1 MPVPLIEP
9 GFAARGERLGH
20 GAETAVAG
28 AELADGGG
36 ERRGIEI
43 GPHAG
48 REDQLGIGAFPE
60 EEIAETALTSSA
72 DEEVDG
78 RTKGVVERFA
88 GKCGDAARGGEEG
101 GAAGIIDGN
110 AQPEARAGG
119 CSAFDLADGVAKRI
133 AQAVAAADDFE
144 ANVV

>member
-60 EEIAETALTSSA
+60 EEIAETALTASA
-72 DEEVDG
+72 DAPTG
-78 RTKGVVERFA
+78 PA
-88 GKCGDAARGGEEG
+88 GGSIPGHGPPRAAKRRMAIPPPWDALRNRSRGGS
-101 GAAGIIDGN
+101 
-110 AQPEARAGG
+110 RAG
-119 CSAFDLADGVAKRI
+119 
-133 AQAVAAADDFE
+133 
-144 ANVV
+144 

>member
-60 EEIAETALTSSA
+60 EEIAETALTASA

-78 RTKGVVERFA
+78 RT
-88 GKCGDAARGGEEG
+88 EG
-101 GAAGIIDGN
+101 GDDKSRHMGRANRSMLNASGVGVTTAAM
-110 AQPEARAGG
+110 
-119 CSAFDLADGVAKRI
+119 
-133 AQAVAAADDFE
+133 
-144 ANVV
+144 

>member
-60 EEIAETALTSSA
+60 EEIAETALTASA
-72 DEEVDG
+72 DEEGAG
-78 RTKGVVERFA
+78 RREWRRGRNNRWQ
-88 GKCGDAARGGEEG
+88 CAAG
-101 GAAGIIDGN
+101 GAC
-110 AQPEARAGG
+110 R
-119 CSAFDLADGVAKRI
+119 RR
-133 AQAVAAADDFE
+133 
-144 ANVV
+144 